1 MPPKIANQS
10 SSSVKRGSQSK
21 SQSRSP
27 IASTLPS
34 KEKISTQLNKILA
47 NSSMTQGVCSDSTR
61 LAPLRGAAS
70 SRESSSKRPNAAKG
84 EKGAKNTAQYKRMYG
99 DLYENETSVV
109 ELKMKD
115 FVYDKA
121 HKILR
126 CIHPSFAPHKRGII
140 IFYAPWCPHCNKI
153 YDDIVELSLNYLNI
167 FPIGVVNIEDSEN
180 KNELLTSY
188 AEVTKYPTMKILD
201 GDMIV
206 RNYNNEINR
215 DNITYYINLN
225 L

>member
-1 MPPKIANQS
+1 M
-10 SSSVKRGSQSK
+10 
-21 SQSRSP
+21 SR
-27 IASTLPS
+27 A
-34 KEKISTQLNKILA
+34 A
-47 NSSMTQGVCSDSTR
+47 CSDR
-61 LAPLRGAAS
+61 
-70 SRESSSKRPNAAKG
+70 SKRPDGSKA
-84 EKGAKNTAQYKRMYG
+84 AKNTDQYKRMYG

-115 FVYDKA
+115 FTYDKE

-126 CIHPSFAPHKRGII
+126 CIHPSFTPHKRGII

-167 FPIGVVNIEDSEN
+167 FPMGVVNIEDSDH
-180 KNELLTSY
+180 KNELLTHY

-201 GDMIV
+201 AEMIV
-206 RNYNNEINR
+206 RNYNNDITR